1 MMADTTRRTL
11 LVGLSHPDD
20 EVGCLGAIA
29 AQVAKGDRV
38 VLVWLTRGAMSEA
51 LGPLPGEEVA
61 RRREAQG
68 LEVAAMLGVE
78 ARFLD
83 FEDTWVE
90 ATAENAHR
98 VARLIAEVQPDAL
111 LTWGEAWRRGMRH
124 PDHQATGKLL
134 RDAVMLARVARV
146 VAPLLPHRG
155 ECPVFTLREEPSLL
169 PAAAVDVTPH
179 EAVIHAV
186 AEYYRARMGWPPD
199 AWLRERL
206 ARAGARWGVAAAEEY
221 DAWETPGGLFTSLI

>member
-1 MMADTTRRTL
+1 MPETTRRTL

-38 VLVWLTRGAMSEA
+38 VIVWLTRGAMTEA

-61 RRREAQG
+61 RRREEQG
-68 LEVAAMLGVE
+68 FEVAAMLGAE

-98 VARLIAEVQPDAL
+98 AARVIAEMQPDAL
-111 LTWGEAWRRGMRH
+111 LTWGDAWRRGMRH
-124 PDHQATGKLL
+124 PDHQATGKIL
-134 RDAVMLARVARV
+134 RDAVTLARVARA
-146 VAPLLPHRG
+146 VAPLPPHRG
-155 ECPVFTLREEPSLL
+155 PCPVFTLREEPAVL
-169 PAAAVDVTPH
+169 PAAAVDVTPYQ
-179 EAVIHAV
+179 AVIHGV
-186 AEYYRARMGWPPD
+186 AAYYRARVDWPPD

-206 ARAGARWGVAAAEEY
+206 AAAGARWGVTAAEEF